1 MESCY
6 KFTEKLLDTERP
18 VTFTN

>member
-1 MESCY
+1 MESYY

-18 VTFTN
+18 VTLTN